1 MANRA
6 QINLENDTANYR
18 AHQSALALALTYRPQ
33 NTSRAYGRVEKEWTK
48 WCNRCSYDDGDLV
61 HEGKVVRFLSEEVVN
76 RSLQTAGRKRK
87 RGEEKTNA
95 VDNGLAI
102 LVENADAVADD
113 DDDDATLKF
122 QSIRGYRTALINIW
136 SSQQSRGIN
145 KLPTPTKRLSRV

>member
-1 MANRA
+1 M
-6 QINLENDTANYR
+6 
-18 AHQSALALALTYRPQ
+18 
-33 NTSRAYGRVEKEWTK
+33 
-48 WCNRCSYDDGDLV
+48 
-61 HEGKVVRFLSEEVVN
+61 RFLSEEVVN

-122 QSIRGYRTALINIW
+122 QSIRGYRTALINI
-136 SSQQSRGIN
+136 
-145 KLPTPTKRLSRV
+145 